1 MVKFMEKLN
10 EKIIEILNKYPRG
23 LSFKELEKALDVK
36 TSSDF
41 AILSKTMD
49 QLERDFVVVREKSN
63 AYQLAEQT
71 GFITGVVRINSKG
84 VGYIDLEDDR
94 SIMIEPEDLN
104 GALDRDTVVVGINKR
119 TYNYVVKAVRSHAI
133 EHAIGTFVQ
142 QKNGALKCV
151 LDDVK
156 LNNHLYKITLPKDL
170 KPTPG
175 LKVMLDITEY
185 GRLLKLTYRES
196 IGYKDDPGIDI
207 LSVLLDYD
215 IVSKF
220 PDEVIQEANAVN
232 EVSEEEKKDRTD
244 LTEETIITI
253 DGDSSKDFDDAV
265 GVIKTEDGWILK
277 VNIADVSHYVK
288 ENSELDKE
296 ALKRGTSTYV
306 TDRVVPMLPQV
317 LSNGICSLNP
327 DEVRLT
333 LTCEMH
339 VGKNGE
345 IKDYRI
351 YPSFIKSHARMTYA
365 NVNKILFGDPKT
377 TSQYE
382 FLNEMLH
389 DLRDC
394 ADSIRK
400 QRHEKGAIDFETQEA
415 EIIVNDIGYPVDIRV
430 RERGHAERIIE
441 DCMIAANVSVADY
454 MNKNQIPCLYRV
466 HGEPEIKKLRNF
478 EETSS
483 SLGCKFTL
491 QKANVTPKEIQSY
504 LEKHIDDENYPILS
518 TILLRCMQKA
528 KYDAKCLGHFG
539 LAEEEYLHFTSPIRR
554 YPDLVVHRM
563 LWDYVFKNTNRN
575 KETDAKLM
583 NDYAEQ
589 TSLRERESIEAERE
603 VEDMKKAE
611 YMIARVGQKF
621 EATISSV
628 TSFGFFAELPNT
640 VEGLVS
646 ITSLD
651 DDYYIFDSRTTS
663 LVGTNRHKRYGIGD
677 KVKIV
682 VLAADKDTRR
692 IDFGLDKPKKKVQ
705 REAPSKR
712 THFSRRK
719 DDHSRNRKDDQ
730 KRGGR
735 GRGKQHG
742 KRRK

>member
-1 MVKFMEKLN
+1 MVKYMEKLN

-49 QLERDFVVVREKSN
+49 QLERDFVVAREKSN
-63 AYQLAEQT
+63 AYQLAEQA

-232 EVSEEEKKDRTD
+232 EVSEEEKKDRID

-365 NVNKILFGDPKT
+365 NVNKILSGDSKT

-382 FLNEMLH
+382 F
-389 DLRDC
+389 
-394 ADSIRK
+394 
-400 QRHEKGAIDFETQEA
+400 
-415 EIIVNDIGYPVDIRV
+415 PV
-430 RERGHAERIIE
+430 
-441 DCMIAANVSVADY
+441 
-454 MNKNQIPCLYRV
+454 
-466 HGEPEIKKLRNF
+466 
-478 EETSS
+478 
-483 SLGCKFTL
+483 
-491 QKANVTPKEIQSY
+491 
-504 LEKHIDDENYPILS
+504 
-518 TILLRCMQKA
+518 
-528 KYDAKCLGHFG
+528 
-539 LAEEEYLHFTSPIRR
+539 
-554 YPDLVVHRM
+554 
-563 LWDYVFKNTNRN
+563 
-575 KETDAKLM
+575 
-583 NDYAEQ
+583 
-589 TSLRERESIEAERE
+589 
-603 VEDMKKAE
+603 
-611 YMIARVGQKF
+611 
-621 EATISSV
+621 
-628 TSFGFFAELPNT
+628 
-640 VEGLVS
+640 
-646 ITSLD
+646 
-651 DDYYIFDSRTTS
+651 
-663 LVGTNRHKRYGIGD
+663 
-677 KVKIV
+677 
-682 VLAADKDTRR
+682 
-692 IDFGLDKPKKKVQ
+692 
-705 REAPSKR
+705 
-712 THFSRRK
+712 
-719 DDHSRNRKDDQ
+719 
-730 KRGGR
+730 
-735 GRGKQHG
+735 
-742 KRRK
+742 